1 MNQTTA
7 YRVFIRLKEML
18 RSWRFGFVALRRG
31 SFEVPSTLRLGKKRI
46 LLQHPHDHG
55 AKEDFLACFV
65 DDVYGLARMTSKPR
79 TILDI
84 GANVGFFSLA
94 ARGYFPEAVIH
105 AYEPNPR
112 VLAHLA
118 GNAAAGMFQC
128 MPEAVGA
135 EAGWVSMMDDS
146 DSNQARTLALAP
158 GTSGAIQQ
166 VSLATAIERLGG
178 QVDFLKMDCEG
189 AEWDIFKSVNTWNK
203 IRELRM
209 EYHLTQ
215 GRTVADV
222 LSALKS
228 ISFRVTRQ
236 IEQPGFGIVWAT
248 RM

>member
-1 MNQTTA
+1 MIQTIA
-7 YRVFIRLKEML
+7 HRVLIRLKEML
-18 RSWRFGFVALRRG
+18 RSRRFGFVALRRG
-31 SFEVPSTLRLGKKRI
+31 TFDVPSTIRLGKKRI

-65 DDVYGLARMTSKPR
+65 DDVYGLAAMKQSPR

-84 GANVGFFSLA
+84 RANVGFFSLA

-112 VLAHLA
+112 VLDHLA
-118 GNAAAGMFQC
+118 GNAAAGMFQF

-135 EAGWVSMMDDS
+135 AAGWVSMVDHS
-146 DSNQARTLALAP
+146 DSNQAQTSALAA
-158 GTSGAIQQ
+158 GSSGAIPL

-189 AEWDIFKSVNTWNK
+189 AEWDIFKSVSAWDN
-203 IRELRM
+203 IREVRM

-215 GRTVADV
+215 GRSVADV
-222 LSALKS
+222 QAALKAL
-228 ISFRVTRQ
+228 SFRVTRQ

-248 RM
+248 RI

>member
-118 GNAAAGMFQC
+118 GNAAAGMLFSAC
-128 MPEAVGA
+128 PKLWVLRL
-135 EAGWVSMMDDS
+135 AGFPWWMTPIPTKPALRLLR
-146 DSNQARTLALAP
+146 QARRGP
-158 GTSGAIQQ
+158 SN
-166 VSLATAIERLGG
+166 R
-178 QVDFLKMDCEG
+178 C
-189 AEWDIFKSVNTWNK
+189 
-203 IRELRM
+203 
-209 EYHLTQ
+209 
-215 GRTVADV
+215 
-222 LSALKS
+222 
-228 ISFRVTRQ
+228 
-236 IEQPGFGIVWAT
+236 P
-248 RM
+248 